1 MLKRTRKNAIRD
13 RVMSE
18 LRVVVSATNQV
29 PACLLRA
36 AQRSPQTQLL
46 GALAVVVTALGWG
59 LNWPATKLLIA
70 ACPPLSARG
79 IAGAVAC
86 VILFV
91 AAALRG
97 ESLHVARPERWRLAA
112 GALLNV
118 TAWMGGTTAAL
129 RWLPAGQAVTLA
141 YTMPMWVCLL
151 NWPILGERP
160 SFHRIA
166 AIVLGM
172 VGIIILIGPSSLSFD
187 RDDAPGIALA
197 LGGAMLFGLG
207 TVFGKARPLSLG
219 PLALTAWQVAIGS
232 IPLLVLGLWSEAP
245 AFATFSL
252 FAWAALAY
260 TAAVSMGL
268 CYLTWFVARSRL
280 SAPAAATGTLLTP
293 VVGVAASS
301 LALGDPLTAPQL
313 AALMLVA
320 GSIILAARSTP
331 VTTR

>member
-1 MLKRTRKNAIRD
+1 
-13 RVMSE
+13 
-18 LRVVVSATNQV
+18 VSATSQV
-29 PACLLRA
+29 SPFLPGAV
-36 AQRSPQTQLL
+36 QRSPQMPLL

-79 IAGAVAC
+79 VAGAVAC
-86 VILFV
+86 VILFI

-97 ESLHVARPERWRLAA
+97 ESLRVARPERWRLAA

-141 YTMPMWVCLL
+141 YTMPFWVCLL

-160 SFHRIA
+160 TFRQIA
-166 AIVLGM
+166 AIILGM
-172 VGIIILIGPSSLSFD
+172 VGVIVLVGPGSLSFD

-207 TVFGKARPLSLG
+207 TVFGKARPTSLG
-219 PLALTAWQVAIGS
+219 PLALTAWQVAVGS
-232 IPLLVLGLWSEAP
+232 IPLLILGLWSEAP
-245 AFATFSL
+245 AFAALSL

-260 TAAVSMGL
+260 TAVVSMGL
-268 CYLTWFVARSRL
+268 CYVTWFVARSRL

-293 VVGVAASS
+293 VIGVAASS

-313 AALMLVA
+313 VALMLVA
-320 GSIILAARSTP
+320 GGIILGSATPAA
-331 VTTR
+331 TR

>member
-1 MLKRTRKNAIRD
+1 M
-13 RVMSE
+13 
-18 LRVVVSATNQV
+18 SATSQV
-29 PACLLRA
+29 PPFLLGA
-36 AQRSPQTQLL
+36 AQRSPQIPLL
-46 GALAVVVTALGWG
+46 GALSVVVTALGWG

-79 IAGAVAC
+79 VAGAVAC
-86 VILFV
+86 VILFI

-97 ESLHVARPERWRLAA
+97 ESLRVARPERWRLAA

-141 YTMPMWVCLL
+141 YTMPIWVCLL

-160 SFHRIA
+160 TFRQIA
-166 AIVLGM
+166 AIILGK
-172 VGIIILIGPSSLSFD
+172 VGIIVLVGPGSLSFE

-197 LGGAMLFGLG
+197 LGSAMLFGLG
-207 TVFGKARPLSLG
+207 TVFGKARPVCLG
-219 PLALTAWQVAIGS
+219 PLAFTAWQVAVGS
-232 IPLLVLGLWSEAP
+232 IPLLILGLCLEAP
-245 AFATFSL
+245 AFAALSL

-260 TAAVSMGL
+260 TAVVSMGI
-268 CYLTWFVARSRL
+268 CYVTWFVARSRL

-293 VVGVAASS
+293 VIGVAASS

-313 AALMLVA
+313 VALMLVA
-320 GSIILAARSTP
+320 GGIILGSATPVAAR
-331 VTTR
+331 

>member
-1 MLKRTRKNAIRD
+1 M
-13 RVMSE
+13 
-18 LRVVVSATNQV
+18 SATSQV
-29 PACLLRA
+29 PPFLLGA
-36 AQRSPQTQLL
+36 AQRSPQIPLL
-46 GALAVVVTALGWG
+46 GALSVVVTALGWG

-79 IAGAVAC
+79 VAGAVAC
-86 VILFV
+86 VILFI

-97 ESLHVARPERWRLAA
+97 ESLRVARPERWRLAA

-141 YTMPMWVCLL
+141 YTMPIWVCLL

-160 SFHRIA
+160 TFRQIA
-166 AIVLGM
+166 AIILGM
-172 VGIIILIGPSSLSFD
+172 VGIIVLVGPGSLSFE

-197 LGGAMLFGLG
+197 LGSAMLFGLG
-207 TVFGKARPLSLG
+207 TVFGKARPVCLG
-219 PLALTAWQVAIGS
+219 PLAFTAWQVAVGS
-232 IPLLVLGLWSEAP
+232 IPLLILGLCLEAP
-245 AFATFSL
+245 AFAALSL

-260 TAAVSMGL
+260 TAVVSMGI
-268 CYLTWFVARSRL
+268 CYVTWFVARSRL

-293 VVGVAASS
+293 VIGVAASS

-313 AALMLVA
+313 VALMLVA
-320 GSIILAARSTP
+320 GGIILGSATPVAAR
-331 VTTR
+331 